1 MSENTV
7 EPQEL
12 LARILAAKHAI
23 VEQGGR
29 PTRVYLSK
37 DQYRRIQLWHASLG
51 DLNDPS
57 VDYVGDYKILQLE
70 IFDDPTGSLRV
81 E

>member
-12 LARILAAKHAI
+12 LARILAAKHAV

>member
-1 MSENTV
+1 MSDNPV

-12 LARILAAKHAI
+12 LSRILAAKHA
-23 VEQGGR
+23 VLEQGGR

-37 DQYRRIQLWHASLG
+37 AQYRTIQLWHASLG

-57 VDYVGDYKILQLE
+57 VDYVGDYEILQLE
-70 IFDDPTGSLRV
+70 VFDDPSGSLRV